1 MKRRVGG
8 AAAGAALL
16 FVTTMLTASPAYADV
31 GGGPSLGVAL
41 LVVVLAGI
49 GVAII
54 GTVSWFA
61 LRGLAS
67 RRRER
72 EADARRAQHRAREAE
87 KRP

>member
-1 MKRRVGG
+1 MKRSAVG
-8 AAAGAALL
+8 AAAGSVLF
-16 FVTTMLTASPAYADV
+16 FVTMMLSVSPAYADV

-41 LVVVLAGI
+41 LVVVFAGI

-61 LRGLAS
+61 LRGLAN

-72 EADARRAQHRAREAE
+72 EADARRAQHRARGAE